1 MEDKIARELLKQLTR
16 IADALDKQNNRE
28 EATEKRKLTVEKLH
42 ERNLRAEL
50 REKMKCCGT
59 CSKYRT
65 VNTGSLF
72 TGCIINGANKI
83 HSEKCDKWEM
93 R

>member
-50 REKMKCCGT
+50 REKINITGA
-59 CSKYRT
+59 T
-65 VNTGSLF
+65 VKSTDF
-72 TGCIINGANKI
+72 RDQQI
-83 HSEKCDKWEM
+83 SEK
-93 R
+93 